1 MRDFKSPQWYI
12 DAAFGVHPDFKS
24 HSGGVLR
31 SSNSGGAIISDSTK
45 QKLNSR
51 SSTEAELI
59 AGDDFMHRILHT
71 QRFLQQQG
79 LKVETPT
86 LHQDNKSTI
95 LLHEKG
101 RSSLGKRMRHIEMR
115 YFYIHD
121 NIQRGNLKIVYC
133 PASEMYAD
141 YMSKPLQGSLF
152 LKFRKSVL
160 GM

>member
-1 MRDFKSPQWYI
+1 
-12 DAAFGVHPDFKS
+12 
-24 HSGGVLR
+24 
-31 SSNSGGAIISDSTK
+31 
-45 QKLNSR
+45 
-51 SSTEAELI
+51 
-59 AGDDFMHRILHT
+59 MHKILHT

-79 LKVETPT
+79 IPVETPT

-101 RSSLGKRMRHIEMR
+101 RSSLGKRIRHMEMR

-121 NIQRGNLKIVYC
+121 NVQRRNIKIAYC

-141 YMSKPLQGSLF
+141 YMSKPLQGILF
-152 LKFRKSVL
+152 QKFRKSIL